1 MYVCVC
7 AFDEFQKIACQKYQ
21 NDFVSLD
28 LKKDCIDLFLGKYLS
43 DKKELW
49 RVCKIIFVLSHGQS
63 FIERCFSVNKQLID
77 TNMKEKSLVSQ
88 RLIHDKILSENVNV
102 STFQISPELRKSC
115 MLASQRYKQ
124 DLEKQKME
132 KIAQGEGLKRKLKCE
147 ELENLKRKK
156 KELETT
162 ITDMRKGVETE
173 TLKADKNQ
181 DLAAMSKAAAI
192 LRAVKEKEKTLAVLC
207 NAQENVEKELKM
219 M

>member
-1 MYVCVC
+1 MYVYAC

-21 NDFVSLD
+21 NDFVSFD
-28 LKKDCIDLFLGKYLS
+28 FKKDHIDLLLGKYLS

-49 RVCKIIFVLSHGQS
+49 HVCKIIFVLSHGQNFT
-63 FIERCFSVNKQLID
+63 FIARGFSVNK
-77 TNMKEKSLVSQ
+77 
-88 RLIHDKILSENVNV
+88 LIHDKILSENVNV

-162 ITDMRKGVETE
+162 ITDMRKGVERE

>member
-1 MYVCVC
+1 M
-7 AFDEFQKIACQKYQ
+7 
-21 NDFVSLD
+21 
-28 LKKDCIDLFLGKYLS
+28 FLGKYLS

-49 RVCKIIFVLSHGQS
+49 HVCKIIFVLSHGQS
-63 FIERCFSVNKQLID
+63 FIERGFSVNKQLID
-77 TNMKEKSLVSQ
+77 TNMEEKSLVSQ

-102 STFQISPELRKSC
+102 STFQISSELRKSC

-207 NAQENVEKELKM
+207 SAQENVEKELKM